1 MFIQEFYSNI
11 HGINTFVPQFAIT
24 LTGTRIVVTPDLIS
38 EILHVSRVSH
48 PIYPDYQ
55 HLRTM
60 SKDELL
66 SQSCKTPFVWGERQ
80 NTPCSGFAKDP
91 RFLNMLMTFVLT
103 PLSHYNSIIESR
115 AQLLLSLLEDL
126 SIDFPTHF
134 ITSIIDVYQDTMTHN
149 KLIFPS
155 TIMRILRHFSI
166 PIPDSPY
173 FTIIG
178 AISAASVRRSKAQL
192 LLKRPRTK
200 TIDPAAPAV
209 PSTSTPSSSGG
220 GVTLKAIM
228 GQLQRMD
235 THLDTLSDELC

>member
-1 MFIQEFYSNI
+1 MVMAF
-11 HGINTFVPQFAIT
+11 
-24 LTGTRIVVTPDLIS
+24 TP
-38 EILHVSRVSH
+38 
-48 PIYPDYQ
+48 
-55 HLRTM
+55 
-60 SKDELL
+60 
-66 SQSCKTPFVWGERQ
+66 
-80 NTPCSGFAKDP
+80 
-91 RFLNMLMTFVLT
+91 T
-103 PLSHYNSIIESR
+103 PLYHYNSITEPCF
-115 AQLLLSLLEDL
+115 LLSLLEDL

-155 TIMRILRHFSI
+155 TIMRILHHFSI